1 MLFIHSFPSTY
12 LQVKPGA
19 QITCKCVAFWCFHK
33 LTLSV
38 EAARELSGGRAGGR
52 AGGGGGP
59 GGRTSQGSRPCCLLG
74 FLHAFLTTLPP
85 HRSEMLTVQQRTASW
100 RSIVCRL
107 GEPRLSLDRF

>member
-38 EAARELSGGRAGGR
+38 EAARELSGGRAGGQR
-52 AGGGGGP
+52 AGRAHQSGL
-59 GGRTSQGSRPCCLLG
+59 Q
-74 FLHAFLTTLPP
+74 AMLPP
-85 HRSEMLTVQQRTASW
+85 WFPACLSHNLAS
-100 RSIVCRL
+100 SQ
-107 GEPRLSLDRF
+107 E